1 MPLHVSNTVVL
12 VIRRSKFYYTASGII
27 TPVGDRPVHRLKE
40 ITPVG
45 DRPVHRLKEIT
56 PVGDRPM
63 HRLKEITPVGDRP
76 VHRLKEIT
84 PVGDRPVYT
93 GRQGSHFRWP
103 SGVHR

>member
-45 DRPVHRLKEIT
+45 DRPV
-56 PVGDRPM
+56 
-63 HRLKEITPVGDRP
+63 
-76 VHRLKEIT
+76 
-84 PVGDRPVYT
+84 YT